1 MNADLKTPMRPL
13 KPFAA
18 RLAPLP
24 PDGQVRVLQFGPSMG
39 VRGGISSVVQLI
51 LDFLPQYV
59 SVRHVPTTEEGSAIT
74 KASVFARAVQGT
86 GLGLALVAHV
96 VRRHGGAA
104 GFEPAARG
112 AKLVWT
118 LPAWSA

>member
-1 MNADLKTPMRPL
+1 MNADLKTPMRPQ

-24 PDGQVRVLQFGPSMG
+24 PDGQLRVLQFGPSMG

-59 SVRHVPTTEEGSAIT
+59 PVRHIPTTEEGSAIT
-74 KASVFARAVQGT
+74 KASVFARAVQELRRAVETRTPMIAHIHMASRGST
-86 GLGLALVAHV
+86 LRKVILAEMV
-96 VRRHGGAA
+96 
-104 GFEPAARG
+104 
-112 AKLVWT
+112 
-118 LPAWSA
+118 